1 MSKAERLR
9 EYALLMRLDRPIG
22 ALLLLWPTLWALWV
36 AGAGSPSPDV
46 VAVFVVGVFLMRS
59 AGCVINDYADRDIDP
74 HVRRTRSRPLAAK
87 RVQPK
92 EALGLFLV
100 LCLTAFALVLTQ
112 NALTVQM
119 SVLGA
124 LLATTYPFMKRYHHF
139 PQVHLGVAFGWA
151 VPMAFAAET
160 GSVPAEGWLLF
171 AVALVWAVA
180 YDTLYAIVDRE
191 DDLRVGVRSTAILFG
206 HMDLAAVAV
215 AQVCVLSGLF
225 LLGRSLAL
233 SGAYWLGLAL
243 AACLMAYQLYLAR
256 ERDPSRC
263 FKAFLNNNWVGL
275 SVFLGIAADYLLRM
289 PAEV

>member
-1 MSKAERLR
+1 MSKGERLR

-36 AGAGSPSPDV
+36 AGAGSPSAGV
-46 VAVFVVGVFLMRS
+46 VAVFVTGVFLMRS

-87 RVQPK
+87 RIQPK
-92 EALGLFLV
+92 EALGLFVV
-100 LCLTAFALVLTQ
+100 LCLTAFALVLSQ

-160 GSVPAEGWLLF
+160 GGVPPEGWLLF
-171 AVALVWAVA
+171 AVAVVWAVA
-180 YDTLYAIVDRE
+180 YDTLYAMVDRE

-206 HMDLAAVAV
+206 QMDLVAVAL

-225 LLGRSLAL
+225 LLGRSL
-233 SGAYWLGLAL
+233 GLGLAYLIGL
-243 AACLMAYQLYLAR
+243 AAAAGLMAYQQYLAR
-256 ERDPSRC
+256 ERDPSQC
-263 FKAFLNNNWVGL
+263 FKAFLNNNWVGFA
-275 SVFLGIAADYLLRM
+275 VFMGIVADYLVT
-289 PAEV
+289 AEI